1 MTRYQPRSLAPLPM
15 TAKLTPHALRCIL
28 AEHEQHLTEPPHA
41 GTLESMSPSH
51 TLRPVI
57 DELRESAAETASRY
71 SLAYDP
77 AVDAAARGM
86 LSASCLS
93 GAQLEALQARLASEH
108 QPIADFAPWDDPLPI
123 GMIEPRID
131 ATAALASLAE
141 AESAS
146 RDLAATIPRRPTLL
160 RRLMPTSAT
169 AFWMAVSVWLG
180 FLLARAEGWL

>member
-1 MTRYQPRSLAPLPM
+1 MTTPKPTPGLSVHCPGFTASENPDGRS
-15 TAKLTPHALRCIL
+15 I
-28 AEHEQHLTEPPHA
+28 
-41 GTLESMSPSH
+41 

-57 DELRESAAETASRY
+57 DELSESAAETASRY

-77 AVDAAARGM
+77 AVDAAARGL

-93 GAQLEALQARLASEH
+93 GAQLEALQARLASEC
-108 QPIADFAPWDDPLPI
+108 QPIADHAPWDGTI

-141 AESAS
+141 AEALAHA
-146 RDLAATIPRRPTLL
+146 LAATVPRRPTLL
-160 RRLMPTSAT
+160 RRIVPTTAT
-169 AFWMAVSVWLG
+169 AFWMAAAFWLG

>member
-15 TAKLTPHALRCIL
+15 STN
-28 AEHEQHLTEPPHA
+28 
-41 GTLESMSPSH
+41 H

-77 AVDAAARGM
+77 AVDAAARGL

-93 GAQLEALQARLASEH
+93 GAQLEALQARLASEYR
-108 QPIADFAPWDDPLPI
+108 PIADRALWDDAEPHLDPLPI
-123 GMIEPRID
+123 GMIEPPD
-131 ATAALASLAE
+131 DHADHALAALAEVE
-141 AESAS
+141 AAA
-146 RDLAATIPRRPTLL
+146 RALAASIAPRRPTLL
-160 RRLMPTSAT
+160 QRLLPTTAT
-169 AFWMAVSVWLG
+169 AFWMACALWLG

>member
-1 MTRYQPRSLAPLPM
+1 MTRYQPRALAPLPM
-15 TAKLTPHALRCIL
+15 TAN
-28 AEHEQHLTEPPHA
+28 
-41 GTLESMSPSH
+41 H

-57 DELRESAAETASRY
+57 DELRESAAETASRH
-71 SLAYDP
+71 SLTYDP

-108 QPIADFAPWDDPLPI
+108 RPIADRALWDDAEPHPDLPI
-123 GMIEPRID
+123 GMIEPPAD
-131 ATAALASLAE
+131 TDPALAALAEVE
-141 AESAS
+141 AAA
-146 RDLAATIPRRPTLL
+146 RALAASIAPRRPTLL
-160 RRLMPTSAT
+160 RRLLPTTAT